1 MTLEVPYY
9 TGLILA
15 LGLVLIP
22 IVAIAVWGVIQLDRK
37 KKK

>member
-15 LGLVLIP
+15 LGFVLIP
-22 IVAIAVWGVIQLDRK
+22 IVAIAVWGLIQLDRK

>member
-1 MTLEVPYY
+1 MTIDLPYY

-15 LGLVLIP
+15 FGFVLIP
-22 IVAIAVWGVIQLDRK
+22 IVAITIWGLVQLEK

>member
-1 MTLEVPYY
+1 MTLDLPYY

-15 LGLVLIP
+15 FGFVLIP
-22 IVAIAVWGVIQLDRK
+22 IVAITVWGIIQLNEK

>member
-15 LGLVLIP
+15 LGFVLIP
-22 IVAIAVWGVIQLDRK
+22 IVAIAVWGLVQLEKRRK
-37 KKK
+37 

>member
-15 LGLVLIP
+15 LGFVLIP
-22 IVAIAVWGVIQLDRK
+22 IVAITVWGVIQLDRK

>member
-1 MTLEVPYY
+1 MTLDLPYY

-15 LGLVLIP
+15 FGFVLIP
-22 IVAIAVWGVIQLDRK
+22 IIAITVWGLIQLDRK